1 MGKKKHQ
8 KGYGRKIRKLEL
20 ELKDLKSELEEVKK
34 DHSHQAI
41 SLAIV
46 LIELLAAAIALV
58 KSVM

>member
-41 SLAIV
+41 TLGIV
-46 LIELLAAAIALV
+46 IIELLAAVIALV